1 MLQTMDPLDFL
12 TPETSGASSQDVLAQ
27 LNSVMH
33 GAMEEVGK
41 AVQLVFEQLS
51 PEGNIS
57 NHLILEANGQIRN
70 EKARAESFADLKRD
84 ELSRE
89 IRTRLENSLPI

>member
-1 MLQTMDPLDFL
+1 MGIGRLFNKLKVPRKRESFFEASTRMLQTMDPLDFL

-70 EKARAESFADLKRD
+70 E
-84 ELSRE
+84 
-89 IRTRLENSLPI
+89 